1 MSWWFC
7 GKYIHLFIYFGDGF
21 KMGFIKEQ
29 QKRLAIRFLTWQY
42 EKRNLPVPS
51 RIELEKHAAGIVKD
65 AHRIARERGRN
76 VISIIKEMITDIKR

>member
-1 MSWWFC
+1 
-7 GKYIHLFIYFGDGF
+7 
-21 KMGFIKEQ
+21 MGFIKEQ
-29 QKRLAIRFLTWQY
+29 QKQLAIRFLTWQY

-51 RIELEKHAAGIVKD
+51 RIELEKHAVGIVED

>member
-1 MSWWFC
+1 
-7 GKYIHLFIYFGDGF
+7 
-21 KMGFIKEQ
+21 MGFIKEQ
-29 QKRLAIRFLTWQY
+29 QKQLAIRFLTWQY

>member
-1 MSWWFC
+1 
-7 GKYIHLFIYFGDGF
+7 
-21 KMGFIKEQ
+21 MGFIREQ

-51 RIELEKHAAGIVKD
+51 RIELEEHAAGIVED

>member
-1 MSWWFC
+1 
-7 GKYIHLFIYFGDGF
+7 
-21 KMGFIKEQ
+21 MGFIREQ
-29 QKRLAIRFLTWQY
+29 QKQLAIRFLTWQY

-51 RIELEKHAAGIVKD
+51 RIELEKHAVGIVED

>member
-1 MSWWFC
+1 
-7 GKYIHLFIYFGDGF
+7 
-21 KMGFIKEQ
+21 MGFIKEQ

-51 RIELEKHAAGIVKD
+51 RIELEKHAAGIVED

-76 VISIIKEMITDIKR
+76 VITIIKEMIADIKR